1 MQKPFAT
8 VLTLISGVS
17 LLAGCSSDGSSLLP
31 SSLTTSSLSTNSAT
45 QTSSTTPRVD
55 PACVGLSQRIEALR
69 RDGVID
75 RAEKASVGKTTTVA
89 VKRASLAQIAEL
101 DKANAEFQSRCS
113 SVPIQTQAQVVPIT
127 AVPAGKTASAQP
139 PVVQVPKQ

>member
-17 LLAGCSSDGSSLLP
+17 LLAACSSDGSSLLP
-31 SSLTTSSLSTNSAT
+31 SSLTTSSLSTTSST
-45 QTSSTTPRVD
+45 QTASTTPRVD
-55 PACVGLSQRIEALR
+55 PACVGLAQRIEALR

-113 SVPIQTQAQVVPIT
+113 TVPVQTQAQVVPIT
-127 AVPAGKTASAQP
+127 AIPAGKTASAAP

>member
-17 LLAGCSSDGSSLLP
+17 LLAGCSSDGSLLP
-31 SSLTTSSLSTNSAT
+31 SSLTTSSLSTTSST
-45 QTSSTTPRVD
+45 QTASTTPRVD
-55 PACVGLSQRIEALR
+55 PACVGLAQRIEALR

-113 SVPIQTQAQVVPIT
+113 TVPVQAQAQVVPIT
-127 AVPAGKTASAQP
+127 AIPAGKTASAAP

>member
-8 VLTLISGVS
+8 VLALISGAGI
-17 LLAGCSSDGSSLLP
+17 LAGCSGDGSLLP
-31 SSLTTSSLSTNSAT
+31 SSLTTSSLSTTPT
-45 QTSSTTPRVD
+45 QTASTAPKAD
-55 PACVGLSQRIEALR
+55 PACVGLATRIEALR
-69 RDGVID
+69 REGVID

-113 SVPIQTQAQVVPIT
+113 TVPIQAQAQVVPIT
-127 AVPAGKTASAQP
+127 PVPAAKTAAAAP

>member
-17 LLAGCSSDGSSLLP
+17 LLAACSSDGSLLP
-31 SSLTTSSLSTNSAT
+31 SSLTTSSLSTSAT
-45 QTSSTTPRVD
+45 QTASTTPRVD
-55 PACVGLSQRIEALR
+55 PACAGLAQRIEALR

-113 SVPIQTQAQVVPIT
+113 TVPVQAQSQVVPIT
-127 AVPAGKTASAQP
+127 AIPAGKTASAAP
-139 PVVQVPKQ
+139 PVVQVPKQQ